1 MNLDDYEPLYLEHAA
16 SRAYNS
22 GYETYRNCNVRSHKK
37 RTAHIMKRLLDWRR
51 LETLFVDVRFDMKK
65 RSEAFWS
72 YVHAIEDA
80 SKLAGNEFCMLKDDS
95 DNHDQYVM
103 IQDHSLRSSQN
114 LQYFIDW
121 GMRYPQK
128 TFYTLTDEQT
138 AEFHRLY
145 RMSRKWSRRLEKV
158 RSYLYLAME
167 VRIKSWYESIK
178 DVDSTY
184 AALRDVRLDE
194 VAKFNVTVDERC
206 YNGVITSYGSV
217 KWAQWELPEVNF
229 T

>member
-1 MNLDDYEPLYLEHAA
+1 MNLDDFEPLYLEHAA
-16 SRAYNS
+16 SRAY
-22 GYETYRNCNVRSHKK
+22 ETRLNAYQNCNVRSHKK
-37 RTAHIMKRLLDWRR
+37 RTARIMKKLIDWRR
-51 LETLFVDVRFDMKK
+51 VETLFVDVRFDSKK

-80 SKLAGNEFCMLKDDS
+80 SKEAGNEFCMLKDDS
-95 DNHDQYVM
+95 DNHDQYAI
-103 IQDHSLRSSQN
+103 IQDGSLRSSHN

-121 GMRYPQK
+121 GMRNPQK

-167 VRIKSWYESIK
+167 VRLRSWFESSK
-178 DVDSTY
+178 HDSPY
-184 AALRDVRLDE
+184 AALRDVRLEE
-194 VAKFNVTVDERC
+194 VAKFKVTVDDRC

-217 KWAQWELPEVNF
+217 KWAQWELPEVDF